1 MYLHKYLTLTKLSRD
16 IFWEFLLIL
25 AGILCELLFI
35 LNITLLHRSGTHNL
49 FLNLQF
55 HGWLEDLR
63 GHSDIIK
70 CVFL

>member
-1 MYLHKYLTLTKLSRD
+1 M
-16 IFWEFLLIL
+16 FWEFLGVIFLKSLTL

-70 CVFL
+70 CEFL